1 MPTTAVPSHRR
12 LAAAGLAAA
21 LAATLAAC
29 GDDGDASSADAP
41 ASELAVTDVWAR
53 ASAAGQANGA
63 AYMVMTGGD
72 EDDRLLAASVDAG
85 VACTT
90 EIHETVPVGEAGDG
104 PATTGPAG
112 GVGAMG
118 GDDCPDG
125 APDGGGTATTAA
137 SLPMGAEDT
146 GGAAGTTTTD
156 GAGDHGGEMGAMT
169 MREVSFVEVPA
180 GGEVVLE
187 PGGYHLML
195 IGLAAPLVAGDTF
208 DIALELEVA
217 GTRTVTA
224 EVRDR

>member
-12 LAAAGLAAA
+12 LAAAALAAA

-29 GDDGDASSADAP
+29 GDDGDASSVDAP
-41 ASELAVTDVWAR
+41 AAELAVTDVWAR

-63 AYMVMTGGD
+63 AYMVITGGA
-72 EDDRLLAASVDAG
+72 EDDRLVSASVDAG

-112 GVGAMG
+112 GMGAVA
-118 GDDCPDG
+118 GDDC
-125 APDGGGTATTAA
+125 PDGGGTATTAA
-137 SLPMGAEDT
+137 SMPMG
-146 GGAAGTTTTD
+146 AGTTTTAGA
-156 GAGDHGGEMGAMT
+156 GAGDHDGDMGAMT
-169 MREVSFVEVPA
+169 MREVASIEVPA

-195 IGLAAPLVAGDTF
+195 IGLAAPLVAGDTV